1 MKGMNFNSLMEGRF
15 QLGGNAVSFCLN
27 RMPVSEI
34 VTEAGKGV
42 EFDLEDGRIT
52 GVRECEKKEP
62 EKECIGFIEINNG
75 ILYLYAPVNQEK
87 RPRKQRDDIESEFI
101 RECLDVSLEELAEVM
116 EIIRKRRM
124 RRALEVAV
132 LGF

>member
-1 MKGMNFNSLMEGRF
+1 MKGMNFNSLMEG
-15 QLGGNAVSFCLN
+15 LN

-62 EKECIGFIEINNG
+62 EKVCIGSIEINNG
-75 ILYLYAPVNQEK
+75 ILYLYAPVNQEE
-87 RPRKQRDDIESEFI
+87 RPRKQRADIEAEFI
-101 RECLDVSLEELAEVM
+101 RECLGVSPKELVEVM
-116 EIIRKRRM
+116 EIIRMRKM